1 MVIMHLGGARPL
13 LNEPLKKQ
21 SSFARLPIDSLMEM
35 CGPFVVLF
43 WAVFLAFIY
52 CPPGLEK
59 MLQCG
64 CHASLGHCSWPHCV
78 HLCSYPRSPTKH
90 VESDCRTSKP
100 ASI

>member
-64 CHASLGHCSWPHCV
+64 CHALLGHCSWPHCV
-78 HLCSYPRSPTKH
+78 HLCSCPRSPTKH

-100 ASI
+100 ALI